1 MSHGLAVTAAKPLS
15 YNSYS
20 EFNAAWIVGFSR
32 FLYYPLFLII
42 HATSPTL
49 LTQKIKSSLCMYL

>member
-1 MSHGLAVTAAKPLS
+1 MSHSFIVTAAKPLS

-20 EFNAAWIVGFSR
+20 EFNAAWDVGISR

-42 HATSPTL
+42 HATSPTPL
-49 LTQKIKSSLCMYL
+49 QSK